1 MIGVM
6 HEIKIFRVDLK
17 DMTLAEARKR
27 LDEKGYIVVNW
38 ERVDDISDRIYYAYC
53 VSKEKEDGN

>member
-1 MIGVM
+1 MIGVIQ
-6 HEIKIFRVDLK
+6 EIKISRVDLK

-27 LDEKGYIVVNW
+27 LDEMGYIVVNW

-53 VSKEKEDGN
+53 VLKEGGESG